1 MTLTE
6 QEARKAGAE
15 RLARSLRERIPSQRT
30 VVEKTLQGQ
39 AVNSQRPVVLRTTPV
54 AWAMPFDEIVF
65 SRWVKHML
73 NQRMIMPWDDT
84 LTTESTYISEAR
96 STLHEQFLTISKL
109 DWLVMLDSD
118 VLPPPDFVERLMAH
132 GKKMVGGWYR
142 KKGDP
147 YPPCVYDFVH
157 EDGNAI
163 AWWKVREKPGE
174 GLEQVDG
181 AGAGC
186 WLMHRSVAEALGK
199 RPYNPH
205 VLSEDFLLCRKL
217 KELDIPVYV
226 DWSINCAHT
235 GVAIV

>member
-1 MTLTE
+1 MMTE
-6 QEARKAGAE
+6 QEARKAGAD
-15 RLARSLRERIPSQRT
+15 RLVRSLRRQVPSERT
-30 VVEKTLQGQ
+30 VVERTFQGQ
-39 AVNSQRPVVLRTTPV
+39 VVKSRKPVTLRITPV

-96 STLHEQFLTISKL
+96 NTLHEQFVTVSKL

-118 VLPPPDFVERLMAH
+118 VLPPPDLVERLMAT

-147 YPPCVYDFVH
+147 YPPCVYDFVL
-157 EDGNAI
+157 EDDRAI
-163 AWWKVREKPGE
+163 AWWTVREKPGQ

-186 WLMHRSVAEALGK
+186 WLMHRSVAEAVGN
-199 RPYNPH
+199 RPYNPD

-217 KELDIPVYV
+217 KELNIPVYI